1 MKIGVF
7 FTMKN
12 ETKKTKWWVPVV
24 LSTVFFGG
32 CVGTFFGDHIIGNQ
46 RFIALC
52 ESETDFRLYEA
63 VTIDERHFLPR
74 PKKRTNER
82 YKLDE
87 IHKPY
92 DDFEYIEVDFFDAN
106 YIRIF
111 QEKSIEDEIG
121 PIERYTTKLIRKSD
135 GKVLS
140 EVSSFANQK
149 GWLFRYIGE
158 FIQTSRD
165 LCPTG
170 RDANGYTFYYKLHRQ
185 ALKNTFVKDIK

>member
-1 MKIGVF
+1 MKIGIF

-12 ETKKTKWWVPVV
+12 ETKKKKWWVPVV
-24 LSTVFFGG
+24 LSTLFFGG

-63 VTIDERHFLPR
+63 VTIDERYFLPR
-74 PKKRTNER
+74 PKERTKER

-149 GWLFRYIGE
+149 GW
-158 FIQTSRD
+158 
-165 LCPTG
+165 
-170 RDANGYTFYYKLHRQ
+170 
-185 ALKNTFVKDIK
+185 

>member
-63 VTIDERHFLPR
+63 VTIDERYFLKR
-74 PKKRTNER
+74 PEIYTKKRES
-82 YKLDE
+82 LDK

-92 DDFEYIEVDFFDAN
+92 DEFEYIQGDFFDAS

-121 PIERYTTKLIRKSD
+121 PIERYTTKVIRKSD
-135 GKVLS
+135 GKILS
-140 EVSSFANQK
+140 EVSSFANNK
-149 GWLFRYIGE
+149 GWLSRYIGKLLH
-158 FIQTSRD
+158 IPRD
-165 LCPTG
+165 LCPSG
-170 RDANGYTFYYKLHRQ
+170 RDENRRSKHYKSHNLI
-185 ALKNTFVKDIK
+185 LKNTFIKDVK